1 MLIVFQVEA
10 EMIMTQML
18 EPYPALIQQG
28 EKQLVRYTGN
38 HYVLT
43 PYITTTQ
50 TTTVTLPSPNIETY
64 SRLKPTTH
72 TDTSVT
78 YGSYEGVAG
87 FSVVSLGLL
96 LIDFQHLYN

>member
-1 MLIVFQVEA
+1 
-10 EMIMTQML
+10 MTQML